1 MQEAHSVGKDIRA
14 ILDSMEKVAKNLDD
28 VSPVNVEKDRADD
41 KTQEY
46 MKASREKVKLK
57 ANNEDILK
65 DVEDI
70 DIERFIN

>member
-28 VSPVNVEKDRADD
+28 VSPVNIEKDRADD

-57 ANNEDILK
+57 ASDEDILK

-70 DIERFIN
+70 DIERFVN